1 MVEDT
6 IKSIFPTAE
15 IKRDNYYDRINVN
28 ILCND
33 PDFLAYSNYG
43 DNIDFQIYPK
53 KIYISYII
61 KCDNLSASEFLDKIK
76 VLALLLNIHKL
87 ELTDGS
93 FIEYDGCL
101 LPFDYLYI
109 LKYGESWYNTKGFKS
124 KNYSTEI
131 YNNKELIKLS
141 FQDFMLKVVK
151 THKTNK
157 VFELNKNI
165 ENFKKRNVNFNN
177 AKVIKHEKNA
187 LNILHREYINTL
199 TIIIDLFEKLQQK
212 YDINANDSINTI
224 VKIIANKNNLI
235 SCISTEM
242 DFLTI
247 LIKLSKGVII
257 YNVKLMCEV

>member
-15 IKRDNYYDRINVN
+15 IKRDNYYDRTNVN

-43 DNIDFQIYPK
+43 DNIDF
-53 KIYISYII
+53 KIYNNKIQISYII

-76 VLALLLNIHKL
+76 VLALLLNIHTL
-87 ELTDGS
+87 ELIDGS
-93 FIEYDGCL
+93 FIEYDGCW

-124 KNYSTEI
+124 KNYNNEVI
-131 YNNKELIKLS
+131 NNKELINLS
-141 FQDFMLKVVK
+141 FKDFILKVAK
-151 THKTNK
+151 KQK
-157 VFELNKNI
+157 SIKLIELNRNI

-177 AKVIKHEKNA
+177 AKVLKHEKNA
-187 LNILHREYINTL
+187 LNILHREYITVL

-224 VKIIANKNNLI
+224 VKIIANKNNVI

-247 LIKLSKGVII
+247 LIQLSKGVII